1 MYVYVLFIY
10 YICLYG
16 IRSKLS
22 TLLILFFKIVCYYV
36 KTLYS
41 YSSELFT
48 TKSNWKTITKY
59 LNIHLKNI
67 YVFIDTTENI
77 LFPYTIKLYPHMLEN
92 LILRLGNFPENG
104 TSFPETREAH
114 PQMLGSLITRDCGT
128 SSPDARELPP
138 QRLGNLLPRH

>member
-1 MYVYVLFIY
+1 MYLSVLFIY

-16 IRSKLS
+16 IWSKLL
-22 TLLILFFKIVCYYV
+22 TLLILFFEIVCYYV

-48 TKSNWKTITKY
+48 TKSYWKTITKY
-59 LNIHLKNI
+59 LNIYFKKMFLYWYHWKHIISI
-67 YVFIDTTENI
+67 YYN
-77 LFPYTIKLYPHMLEN
+77 PHMLEN

-104 TSFPETREAH
+104 TSFPETREPH
-114 PQMLGSLITRDCGT
+114 PQMLGNLITRDCGT

>member
-1 MYVYVLFIY
+1 MYLSVLFIY

-16 IRSKLS
+16 IWSKLL
-22 TLLILFFKIVCYYV
+22 TLLILFFEIVCYYV

-104 TSFPETREAH
+104 TSFPETRE
-114 PQMLGSLITRDCGT
+114 PFPWRLT
-128 SSPDARELPP
+128 
-138 QRLGNLLPRH
+138 QRLGILLPRC

>member
-1 MYVYVLFIY
+1 
-10 YICLYG
+10 
-16 IRSKLS
+16 
-22 TLLILFFKIVCYYV
+22 
-36 KTLYS
+36 
-41 YSSELFT
+41 
-48 TKSNWKTITKY
+48 
-59 LNIHLKNI
+59 
-67 YVFIDTTENI
+67 
-77 LFPYTIKLYPHMLEN
+77 MLEN